1 VTTTNDLPVAAIV
14 DRVLPV
20 VADLKRVTAQADDM
34 FFAVLGLPS
43 GAVKGVAR
51 VFSEALGHEVYI
63 ISKAISAERALSH
76 SQQLAVR
83 HQVLMA
89 IYRQLPPA
97 EAGVDAAA
105 DIERPISQYRRKPAS
120 KREWNRSIASYVAEL
135 ERLFNHRNGT
145 EVRRAGTLVFDAFLP
160 QTTKRT
166 IEALE
171 GPGA

>member
-1 VTTTNDLPVAAIV
+1 VTTGDLAVSAIV

-20 VADLKRVTAQADDM
+20 VSDLKRVTAQADDM
-34 FFAVLGLPS
+34 FFAFLGLPS
-43 GAVKGVAR
+43 GSVKGVAR
-51 VFSEALGHEVYI
+51 VFSEALGHEICV
-63 ISKAISAERALSH
+63 ISKGISAERGLSH

-83 HQVLMA
+83 HQVFMA

-105 DIERPISQYRRKPAS
+105 DMERLISQYRREAAS
-120 KREWNRSIASYVAEL
+120 KREWNQLVRSYVAEL

-166 IEALE
+166 LEALE